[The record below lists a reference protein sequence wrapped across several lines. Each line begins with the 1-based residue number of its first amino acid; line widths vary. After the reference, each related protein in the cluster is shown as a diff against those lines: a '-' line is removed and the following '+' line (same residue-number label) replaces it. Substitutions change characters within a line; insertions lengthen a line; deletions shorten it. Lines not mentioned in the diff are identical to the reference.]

1 MVFWYPFYGQHANFQ
16 TEGEGVRES
25 ERLALLGGAL
35 SAIGSIIVVIG
46 LFDQLEEDEEGITES
61 ESEGILSLESFR
73 LALLGSI
80 IVAAGESIGTVSI
93 IKGIKENEIIDR
105 EEERE
110 KNIAKTDMANMQM
123 KLQYLQE
130 ELNQLKNF
138 TSTLQ
143 QENFQMR
150 ADLYHFYQYLQMK

>member
-1 MVFWYPFYGQHANFQ
+1 MVFWYPFYAHHANFQ

-93 IKGIKENEIIDR
+93 IRGIKEDEIISR

-110 KNIAKTDMANMQM
+110 KNLVKTNMTNMQTQ
-123 KLQYLQE
+123 LQYMQE
-130 ELNQLKNF
+130 ELNQLKNI

-143 QENFQMR
+143 QENYQMR
-150 ADLYHFYQYLQMK
+150 TELYHFYRYLQIK